1 MGAKQGTPDIKGL
14 DELPHLAASG
24 RTSFAADKDVPKSLY
39 RTIGYRVCGE
49 RAVRVDILER
59 LADLIRPAL
68 AWRPASPGPKPPGA
82 FEGTGFTI
90 TGAMT
95 SLAGSSGEDF
105 ASILRSLGYRMEKRP
120 KPAEAPEDVTQAE
133 TAGEAV
139 EATLPEATLPEATD
153 ASALGVAPVVP
164 EDVAQAATPDSTA
177 EPQVESAAPTE
188 EPAVAEGAA
197 SASDEVIS
205 TDTQAPALAPEQ
217 ADGVASAENPID
229 AAALGEAPV
238 APDALQEAAVSDV
251 SATDAEATAAEP
263 ELIEVWRPGRFEER
277 RNQRTR
283 TARPKHR
290 GPLGRRDRAH
300 APGAPS
306 DAPAPATA
314 QEGEAAPMV
323 ATAAEAM
330 PAAPEQRRFGRPRH
344 ERDRDRHS
352 DGPKREGKPRQDRGQ
367 RSRDDRQRDD
377 RPGGGR
383 SFGKPRRDRDQADAA
398 PKIYSSRERREKVAD
413 PNSPFAKLAALK
425 EQLEAGAKDRH

>member
-1 MGAKQGTPDIKGL
+1 MQLWAVKQGTPDIKGL

-120 KPAEAPEDVTQAE
+120 KPAEAPAEVPQAE
-133 TAGEAV
+133 TAGEAA
-139 EATLPEATLPEATD
+139 EATLPDATD

-164 EDVAQAATPDSTA
+164 EDVAEAATSESTA

-188 EPAVAEGAA
+188 EHAVVELAA
-197 SASDEVIS
+197 SASDEV
-205 TDTQAPALAPEQ
+205 TAPDTQAPALAPEQ
-217 ADGVASAENPID
+217 AEGVASVENLID

-238 APDALQEAAVSDV
+238 APDALQEAAAADV

-290 GPLGRRDRAH
+290 GPHGRRDRSH

-306 DAPAPATA
+306 DAPAPVAA
-314 QEGEAAPMV
+314 QEGETVPAVAA
-323 ATAAEAM
+323 AAEAM
-330 PAAPEQRRFGRPRH
+330 PAAPEQRRFGRPRY
-344 ERDRDRHS
+344 ERDRDRQS
-352 DGPKREGKPRQDRGQ
+352 DGPKRDGKPRQDRGQ

-377 RPGGGR
+377 RAGGGR